1 MSWPVSL
8 PVMVHKCLQLV
19 LVTCVSHAYTIYC
32 AYISTA
38 LLASLV
44 TASGSS
50 ASLLV
55 GVESGLTRAIVR
67 YKLTRVEKKY
77 FLNNAEASLLAFI
90 RQWHLFSQLRYVLSL
105 HFVQ

>member
-1 MSWPVSL
+1 MFAWL
-8 PVMVHKCLQLV
+8 PVCHMPTRFIVH
-19 LVTCVSHAYTIYC
+19 TYF
-32 AYISTA
+32 STA

-55 GVESGLTRAIVR
+55 GVESGLTRAIMR
-67 YKLTRVEKKY
+67 YKLTQVEKKY